1 MAILPFLPVL
11 AALSSEAATLQRG
24 GLNDDSREAS
34 LQSILSATEAA
45 VGVGGPEEQT
55 PDEATEPHATDPSV
69 TAEPVS
75 TADAA
80 AQASQPALLT
90 EDHPI
95 SADDAI
101 IDGRR
106 RPGDVRKLPDP
117 VRQENIG
124 AVRAPPPEAFPG
136 DPDFPLPDRWR
147 LAETL
152 KLAHKEH
159 FLDPYNQNTYK
170 GDRPICIPSEEE
182 QERRAKEG
190 LPKCRTPKFLGLK
203 GDEWFLALTGVSDTV
218 FEPRSFPIPVSVQ
231 TTERPGSN
239 DVFGRSHSEVYS
251 QTFLFGGSLIKG
263 STAFKP
269 PEIEYRLLL
278 ALNANYVDVP
288 ERRVL
293 HVEPSKASHRF
304 DHFLGVQEAFV
315 DYHIRNVSER
325 YDFDSVRVGIQ
336 PFQADFRGFLFNDQ
350 QLGIRFFGNRD
361 NNRFQYNLAAFWRLE
376 KDTNSGLNSVVD
388 TPRKDFVFFA
398 NLYRQDFPFV
408 GLTSQVSATVNINR
422 EADEAHN
429 DKNGFPVRPALL
441 GTIRPREYDVAYLGY
456 SLDGHVGRINI
467 TASTYYALG
476 TDRNSFFT
484 GRKAKIRSFFFAA
497 EPSIDFDWVR
507 VRLAGLYASGD
518 SKPYDNTE
526 SGFDAVF
533 ENPIFAGADTSY
545 WIRQSI
551 PFAGGGRVISI
562 NQRNGILNDLR
573 SSKDE
578 GQSNFNNP
586 GTMLLGAG
594 ADFDVTPRFR
604 LSLNANHLWFQN
616 TATLRALRVEGSI
629 PKSIGWDLSAAAI
642 YRPKAIQN
650 VVFRLSAATLQSGK
664 GFKDLF
670 GSAERNHGFYSVLF
684 NAILSY

>member
-11 AALSSEAATLQRG
+11 AALSSEAASLQRG
-24 GLNDDSREAS
+24 GVNDEVREAS
-34 LQSILSATEAA
+34 LRAIIGAAEAST
-45 VGVGGPEEQT
+45 GVGGPEEPAQG
-55 PDEATEPHATDPSV
+55 EAPSAPAPAV
-69 TAEPVS
+69 KDAAD
-75 TADAA
+75 TAD
-80 AQASQPALLT
+80 PALLT
-90 EDHPI
+90 EDQPI
-95 SADDAI
+95 TADDSI

-152 KLAHKEH
+152 KLARKER

-170 GDRPICIPSEEE
+170 GDRPICIPTEEE

-203 GDEWFLALTGVSDTV
+203 GEEWFLALTGVSDTV

-269 PEIEYRLLL
+269 PEIEYRVLL
-278 ALNANYVDVP
+278 ALNLNYVNVP

-293 HVEPSKASHRF
+293 RVEPSRPSHRF
-304 DHFLGVQEAFV
+304 DHFVGVQEAFV
-315 DYHIRNVSER
+315 DYHLRNVSER

-441 GTIRPREYDVAYLGY
+441 GTIRPREYDVAYMGY

-467 TASTYYALG
+467 TASAYYALG

-484 GRKAKIRSFFFAA
+484 GQKAKIRSFFFAA

-526 SGFDAVF
+526 TGFDAIF